1 MPTVTGPIPVA
12 VTGLVVIPAAGLLAV
27 AALVAVIVLELPAPR
42 PVVAMLVVVAGGA
55 APRHVH
61 RAESRLPVAGTVSQ

>member
-27 AALVAVIVLELPAPR
+27 AALVAVIVLELPALAPSWPCWSWSR
-42 PVVAMLVVVAGGA
+42 A
-55 APRHVH
+55 APHPAMFIVPS
-61 RAESRLPVAGTVSQ
+61 RACRWPAP